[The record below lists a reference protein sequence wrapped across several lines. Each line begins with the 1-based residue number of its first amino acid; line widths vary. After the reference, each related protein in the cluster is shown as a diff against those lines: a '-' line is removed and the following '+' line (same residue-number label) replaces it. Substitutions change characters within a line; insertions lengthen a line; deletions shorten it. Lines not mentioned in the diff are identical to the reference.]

1 LPSLITTL
9 FIGKV
14 MMHESSEDE
23 ERVDYEEEGNDEAE
37 EAGEGDGEE
46 EVVAEVENL
55 AVEKILETSDVQI
68 DAGLPKEDEGLV
80 LTPDGKGDLEKSGD
94 GAEGVLDL
102 LGDDSVSELDSYSD
116 EDSDPDLEPGTIC
129 FTMSGVAAVGSGDG
143 DADTYEKECR
153 AVLSSAPLKDNVRIS
168 DAMPFEDDAFDSN
181 FVSLHRAGAV
191 SMKGE
196 VVVIA
201 QNYVATAAGGQRSDV
216 ERNSIE
222 IFSLFFSLYYNCT
235 IY

>member
-80 LTPDGKGDLEKSGD
+80 LTPDGKGDLEKLGD

-168 DAMPFEDDAFDSN
+168 DAMPFEDDAFD
-181 FVSLHRAGAV
+181 
-191 SMKGE
+191 
-196 VVVIA
+196 
-201 QNYVATAAGGQRSDV
+201 ATSCRCTGQEQFR
-216 ERNSIE
+216 
-222 IFSLFFSLYYNCT
+222 
-235 IY
+235 